1 MIKTFQH
8 KGLKAFFETGSMA
21 GIQAVH
27 AQRLAAMLR
36 RLNEVSN
43 PTGMNVPGWGLH
55 PLQGRELKGHFSV
68 KVSGNWRI
76 TFKFDGTDAVLV
88 NYQDYH

>member
-1 MIKTFQH
+1 
-8 KGLKAFFETGSMA
+8 MA
-21 GIQAVH
+21 GIQSVH

-55 PLQGRELKGHFSV
+55 QLQGRELKGHFSV
-68 KVSGNWRI
+68 KVSGNWRM
-76 TFKFDGTDAVLV
+76 TFKFDGTNAVLV